1 MITEPRKSRLTIRP
15 KAYRGVDGFLISGT
29 NTAGQHVS
37 IHTYSRASA
46 DLIKAKL
53 ARDEMI
59 EAPDYF

>member
-1 MITEPRKSRLTIRP
+1 MIRP
-15 KAYRGVDGFLISGT
+15 KVYRGKEGFLVSGT
-29 NTAGQHVS
+29 NTGGQHVS

-53 ARDEMI
+53 ARDEML